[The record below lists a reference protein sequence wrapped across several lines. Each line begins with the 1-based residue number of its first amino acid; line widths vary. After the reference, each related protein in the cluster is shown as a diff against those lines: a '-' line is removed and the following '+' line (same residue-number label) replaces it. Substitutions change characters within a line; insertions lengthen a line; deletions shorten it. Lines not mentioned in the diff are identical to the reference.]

1 MGGFRSKT
9 IICATVISAA
19 VLLAAPLARAQER
32 GPLALASASYFFVGG
47 KIDTSVEGSPMVGH
61 MYVEYMIPARR
72 RHPYPIVM
80 VHGGSQTGTN
90 FTGTPDGR
98 EGWAQ
103 YFVRRGYAV
112 YVVDQVARGR
122 AAYWSPQ
129 VYGPVQPSR
138 LNFAEQRFVA
148 PERFKQWPQAHLH
161 TQWPGAGKPGDPAFD
176 QFYASQF
183 PSIVSF
189 PKQQEINRDALV
201 ALLDKIGPAILLTH
215 SQSGSFNW
223 PVADARPNLIKAMV
237 AVEPS
242 GPPVHDI
249 ENTGAPDWF
258 KDAERTKVSG
268 LADVPLAYDPPVP
281 AGGALEFVRQDKA
294 GQARPGALLAAEG
307 AGAAVAEPQAHPGG
321 DHRVGGVLSRALRS
335 LHRGLSDPGGRA
347 QHAHPPCRC
356 RRARQRPHDDDREEQ
371 RRDRR
376 RDRAV
381 AGSPAP
387 ARSAGG
393 ALTRNRAAARPSAR
407 AYRLVCFRRG
417 VSRTG
422 SADSRNRSDSRD
434 NKSGRR
440 DGCAAARPPR
450 ALAARYGSAPAC
462 AGASWSRPRPS
473 RRLPPPPPP

>member
-9 IICATVISAA
+9 IICATVISTAM
-19 VLLAAPLARAQER
+19 LLAAPSARAQER

-138 LNFAEQRFVA
+138 ITFTEQRFVA
-148 PERFKQWPQAHLH
+148 PERYRQWPQAHLH

-223 PVADARPNLIKAMV
+223 PVADVRPNLIKAMV

-281 AGGALEFVRQDKA
+281 TGGALEFVRQDKPD
-294 GQARPGALLAAEG
+294 RPDL
-307 AGAAVAEPQAHPGG
+307 V
-321 DHRVGGVLSRALRS
+321 
-335 LHRGLSDPGGRA
+335 
-347 QHAHPPCRC
+347 RC
-356 RRARQRPHDDDREEQ
+356 WLQK
-371 RRDRR
+371 
-376 RDRAV
+376 
-381 AGSPAP
+381 AP
-387 ARSAGG
+387 ARQLPNLKRIPLVIIVSEASYH
-393 ALTRNRAAARPSAR
+393 APTTTAR
-407 AYRLVCFRRG
+407 
-417 VSRTG
+417 RTI
-422 SADSRNRSDSRD
+422 
-434 NKSGRR
+434 
-440 DGCAAARPPR
+440 
-450 ALAARYGSAPAC
+450 
-462 AGASWSRPRPS
+462 
-473 RRLPPPPPP
+473 